1 MQHCGTPSA
10 RSVSLAMNSCGF
22 SWVGRV
28 VVGWVEKI
36 GVLWETMHK
45 SRIAAISPTDTSFI
59 TNAHEYQYRSCPN
72 QPLTWLSLKR
82 TGTVGLGE
90 EQCATEN
97 NIRDPDLRCCSG
109 SIVVPIFFFLLP
121 HPLLS
126 PCLLPWRCQS
136 PSSGVRDGAAVKY
149 ICCFGQ
155 LRLRHG

>member
-1 MQHCGTPSA
+1 M
-10 RSVSLAMNSCGF
+10 
-22 SWVGRV
+22 
-28 VVGWVEKI
+28 VGWVEKI

-72 QPLTWLSLKR
+72 QPLTWLSFKR

-109 SIVVPIFFFLLP
+109 CLRIWQHTSCHHDTCTYIVPIFFFLLP

-136 PSSGVRDGAAVKY
+136 PSSGVAVKY